1 MSIHNKLDTNFAQG
15 TFQLYILRD
24 NPMKSAAEY
33 ANGLNSQYDGFQLT
47 IMENKIRNNKK
58 KFQSDPAYVN
68 FVEG

>member
-1 MSIHNKLDTNFAQG
+1 
-15 TFQLYILRD
+15 
-24 NPMKSAAEY
+24 MKSAAEY

-58 KFQSDPAYVN
+58 KYQSDPAYVN